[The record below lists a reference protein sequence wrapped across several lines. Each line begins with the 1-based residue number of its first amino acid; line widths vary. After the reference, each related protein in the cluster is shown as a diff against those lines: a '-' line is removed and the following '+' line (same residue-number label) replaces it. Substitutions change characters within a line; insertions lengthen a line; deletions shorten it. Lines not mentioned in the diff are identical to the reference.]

1 MQEALNKHLRTE
13 LPATKDQVKKQD
25 EHINDLYN
33 SIDALEQYWRK
44 NSVEILGI
52 PEDVCENEEG
62 YYSLEFRLFT
72 GKFLWRLI
80 LYCII
85 FY

>member
-33 SIDALEQYWRK
+33 SIDALEQY
-44 NSVEILGI
+44 
-52 PEDVCENEEG
+52 
-62 YYSLEFRLFT
+62 
-72 GKFLWRLI
+72 
-80 LYCII
+80 
-85 FY
+85 